1 MVVRKEDTGKKEKAA
16 GEDRAVIKTKDTT
29 DWSTLFQGE
38 KTFQGRSCHPKI
50 YELEETMNF
59 RLLKDAVTPEKLR
72 TTATQFLSIHELNV
86 CYSIT
91 SQ

>member
-1 MVVRKEDTGKKEKAA
+1 MFERRILERKKRQQE
-16 GEDRAVIKTKDTT
+16 KTKDTT
-29 DWSTLFQGE
+29 DWSTLFQGQ
-38 KTFQGRSCHPKI
+38 KTFQGRGSHPKI

-72 TTATQFLSIHELNV
+72 TTVTQFLSIHELNV